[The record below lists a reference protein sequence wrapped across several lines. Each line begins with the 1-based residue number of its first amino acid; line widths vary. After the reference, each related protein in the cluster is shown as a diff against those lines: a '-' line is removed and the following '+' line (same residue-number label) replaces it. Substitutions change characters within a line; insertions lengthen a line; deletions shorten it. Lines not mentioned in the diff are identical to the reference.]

1 MFLASAWEGLDK
13 SSEDVQQMLREA
25 DKDGNGTIELHEF
38 LEFITSLMGKTN
50 VSHDTE
56 VTTPTYEVT
65 YHTVRF

>member
-1 MFLASAWEGLDK
+1 
-13 SSEDVQQMLREA
+13 MLREA

-56 VTTPTYEVT
+56 VTTPTYEVK
-65 YHTVRF
+65 YDTVRF